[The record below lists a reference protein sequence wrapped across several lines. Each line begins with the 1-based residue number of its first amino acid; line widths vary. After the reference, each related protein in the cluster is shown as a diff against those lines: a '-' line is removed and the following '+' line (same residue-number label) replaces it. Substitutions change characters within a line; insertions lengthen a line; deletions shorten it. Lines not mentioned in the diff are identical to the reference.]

1 MEPTWRWFGPK
12 DPVRLEDARQ
22 AGAHGIVTAL
32 HDHPP
37 GAVWEVEKIRER
49 RDIIAGAGLRWSV
62 VESVHV
68 SEEIKTRGALWRRH
82 IDAYKDTLRNLA
94 GCGIATVCYNFMPVL
109 DWTRTDLAWR
119 MPDGALALRYDDVS
133 FAAFDLF
140 ILRRKGAA
148 DEWTEDRQRAAHGLF
163 QKMTEAERDQLT
175 RNVLA
180 GLPGTDTGYSLENI
194 RDALARYEGVE
205 TAAARQNLG
214 DFLRAVCPVA
224 EELGL
229 RLCIH
234 PDDPPH
240 RLLGLPRVVSTA
252 SDLEFILNQTPEP
265 SNGITF
271 CTGSL
276 GVLATN
282 DLPAMARAFAH
293 RIRFAHLRSTKHD
306 ADISES
312 FVEAPHLEGDVDM
325 VSVIAILLAEERRRK
340 AAGDSIPLPFRA
352 DHGQQILHDQHTRTQ
367 PGYPAIGRLKGLAEL
382 RGVML
387 ALESRALH
395 QSSDRKDHIE

>member
-12 DPVRLEDARQ
+12 DPVTLDDARQ
-22 AGAHGIVTAL
+22 AGARGIVTAL

-37 GAVWEVEKIRER
+37 GTVWEVEKIRER
-49 RDIIAGAGLRWSV
+49 QDIIAAAGLRWSV

-68 SEEIKTRGALWRRH
+68 SEEIKTRGALWSRH

-94 GCGIATVCYNFMPVL
+94 DCGIVTVCYNFMPVL

-119 MPDGALALRYDDVS
+119 MPDGALALRYDDVA

-140 ILRRKGAA
+140 ILRRKGAS
-148 DEWTEDRQRAAHGLF
+148 DEWPEDRQRAAHVLF
-163 QKMTEAERDQLT
+163 QKMTEAERDQLS

-194 RDALARYEGVE
+194 RDALARYKGVD
-205 TAAARQNLG
+205 TAAARENLG

-224 EELGL
+224 EELGI

-276 GVLATN
+276 GVLAAN
-282 DLPAMARAFAH
+282 DLLAMARAVAH
-293 RIRFAHLRSTKHD
+293 RIRFAHLRATKRD
-306 ADISES
+306 AGVPES
-312 FVEAPHLEGDVDM
+312 FVEAPHLEGDADM
-325 VSVIAILLAEERRRK
+325 VGVIEILLAEERRRQ
-340 AAGDSIPLPFRA
+340 AAGDSFPLPFRA
-352 DHGQQILHDQHTRTQ
+352 DHGQRILHDQHVRTQ

-382 RGVML
+382 RGAML
-387 ALESRALH
+387 ALESRVLH
-395 QSSDRKDHIE
+395 QGSDR